1 MGALRRE
8 RLPAVAVDDLLER
21 LVGHPGVRDRS
32 GAAQRRALGTMPGVA
47 LALFTGECQCGSIG
61 LIMSLS
67 ERRARILALIV
78 DDFVGSAQPVG
89 SQSLVERHQ
98 LTLSSA
104 TVRNEMAALEE
115 EGMITHPHTSAGRIP
130 SHRGYRYYVSSLM
143 PERNLTN
150 QEQFT
155 ILHQFH
161 QASRQLEEWI
171 GLAASVLANNLHNVA
186 LVTQPRLLE
195 VRLKQLQLVE
205 LLENRALLVAVT
217 SDSGVHQ
224 RTVDFPVPVHQ
235 DQLTRLAVRLNGEF
249 GGKTVGEFPQP
260 EPGAEPPGPVESAI
274 IAGLTDLM
282 LREQAARVES
292 PIIEGVREM
301 LRQPEFGHSDRMLD
315 TLEAVD
321 ERRHPRAVC
330 RSGDGVWLLVWLL
343 QREGDAPG
351 DAHEVFG
358 LERTYFMAW
367 IFRLSILQAASSI
380 IATRATAPVIR
391 ISEVEPQSPV
401 VSHHPPH
408 LAEYRHH
415 VLNVCL
421 RR

>member
-1 MGALRRE
+1 
-8 RLPAVAVDDLLER
+8 
-21 LVGHPGVRDRS
+21 
-32 GAAQRRALGTMPGVA
+32 
-47 LALFTGECQCGSIG
+47 
-61 LIMSLS
+61 MSLS

-78 DDFVGSAQPVG
+78 DDFVDSAQPVG

-98 LTLSSA
+98 LSLSSA

-161 QASRQLEEWI
+161 QASRQLEEWV
-171 GLAASVLANNLHNVA
+171 GLAASVLANSLHNVA

-224 RTVDFPVPVHQ
+224 RTVDFPVPAHQ
-235 DQLTRLAVRLNGEF
+235 EQLTRLAARLNAEF
-249 GGKTVGEFPQP
+249 GGKTVAEFPQP
-260 EPGAEPPGPVESAI
+260 ESGAEPPGPVETAV
-274 IAGLTDLM
+274 IAALTDLM
-282 LREQAARVES
+282 LREQAARVEA
-292 PIIEGVREM
+292 PVVEGVREM

-321 ERRHPRAVC
+321 ERRLREAIPSGSLEDEAVAVVIGDENRAGPYQDMSFVLA
-330 RSGDGVWLLVWLL
+330 RYGPQGGAGGILGVL
-343 QREGDAPG
+343 GP
-351 DAHEVFG
+351 
-358 LERTYFMAW
+358 
-367 IFRLSILQAASSI
+367 
-380 IATRATAPVIR
+380 TRMQYGEAVANVR
-391 ISEVEPQSPV
+391 Y
-401 VSHHPPH
+401 VS
-408 LAEYRHH
+408 A
-415 VLNVCL
+415 VLTELMRDFYGNNED
-421 RR
+421 

>member
-1 MGALRRE
+1 M
-8 RLPAVAVDDLLER
+8 
-21 LVGHPGVRDRS
+21 
-32 GAAQRRALGTMPGVA
+32 T
-47 LALFTGECQCGSIG
+47 
-61 LIMSLS
+61 LS

-98 LTLSSA
+98 LGLSSA

-143 PERNLTN
+143 QERDLTP

-161 QASRQLEEWI
+161 QASRQLEEWV
-171 GLAASVLANNLHNVA
+171 GLAASVLANNLRNVA

-217 SDSGVHQ
+217 NDSGVHQ
-224 RTVDFPVPVHQ
+224 RVIDFPVAAHQ
-235 DQLTRLAVRLNGEF
+235 EQLTRLAARLNTEF
-249 GGKTVGEFPQP
+249 GGKTVAEFPVKD
-260 EPGAEPPGPVESAI
+260 ANTEPPGAVEA
-274 IAGLTDLM
+274 AVVAALTDLM
-282 LREQAARVES
+282 LKEQAAQVES
-292 PIIEGVREM
+292 PIVEGVRDM

-321 ERRHPRAVC
+321 ERRLRGAIPSGSFGQEGVAVVI
-330 RSGDGVWLLVWLL
+330 GDEN
-343 QREGDAPG
+343 REGPYQDMSFVLARYGPEG
-351 DAHEVFG
+351 GAGGVVG
-358 LERTYFMAW
+358 
-367 IFRLSILQAASSI
+367 ILGP
-380 IATRATAPVIR
+380 TRMQYGEAVANVR
-391 ISEVEPQSPV
+391 Y
-401 VSHHPPH
+401 VSD
-408 LAEYRHH
+408 
-415 VLNVCL
+415 VLTEL
-421 RR
+421 MREWYEA